1 MGPVVRIPTTLQ
13 PLLDVVGRELPAL
26 LKQLTVGQV
35 LQARVVA
42 QPQPGVLRLQIA
54 STEVMARSQVKL
66 RPGTELK
73 LEVVK
78 RLPLP
83 QLRVLTDPPPQAQQQ
98 QVARFAMVRQLPPP
112 EVHEAIRQ
120 LRAKPLPSREAER
133 VQQFAT
139 ILRDSGVAIDRLRPA
154 QLRRA
159 VLQSGL
165 FQEARLLA
173 GTAPETTDTK
183 GRLLQFAAQLRAD
196 IKRDTERGA
205 ERVPAQPRTPPEPG
219 ERPAQTPMVRASA
232 ADTLLERLVRLAEGS
247 VARIQLQQSAALPID
262 DSPRQVWQL
271 DLPVHLADHSDDV
284 MLRIERYAQANG
296 GDGTPSWSVHLAFAF
311 ETIGEL
317 QCKVA
322 LTGPQVATTFWCDS
336 ATTLRRLET
345 QLPTL
350 EDALA
355 AQGLEVVHLEGV
367 LGAPAEPPMQ
377 IPLPDRLLDE
387 RA

>member
-54 STEVMARSQVKL
+54 STEVVARSQVKL
-66 RPGTELK
+66 RPGTEVK

-83 QLRVLTDPPPQAQQQ
+83 QLRVLTDPPPQVQQQ
-98 QVARFAMVRQLPPP
+98 QVARSAMVRQLPPP
-112 EVHEAIRQ
+112 EVREVISQ

-154 QLRRA
+154 QLRHA

-173 GTAPETTDTK
+173 GTPPETTDTK

-196 IKRDTERGA
+196 IERGR
-205 ERVPAQPRTPPEPG
+205 ERVPTQPRPPPEPG
-219 ERPAQTPMVRASA
+219 ERPAQRPLARASA

-262 DSPRQVWQL
+262 DSPRQAWQL
-271 DLPVHLADHSDDV
+271 DLPIHLADHSDDV
-284 MLRIERYAQANG
+284 MLRIERDAHANG
-296 GDGTPSWSVHLAFAF
+296 GDGTPGWSVHLAFAF

-322 LTGPQVATTFWCDS
+322 LTGPQVAATFWCDS
-336 ATTLRRLET
+336 ATTLQRLEA

-367 LGAPAEPPMQ
+367 LGAPAEQSMQ

>member
-1 MGPVVRIPTTLQ
+1 MGPIVRIPTTLQ

-26 LKQLTVGQV
+26 LKQLSVGQV

-54 STEVMARSQVKL
+54 STEVLARSQVKL
-66 RPGTELK
+66 HPGSEVK

-83 QLRVLTDPPPQAQQQ
+83 QLRVLSDPPPQVQQQ
-98 QVARFAMVRQLPPP
+98 QVARAAMVRQLTPP
-112 EVHEAIRQ
+112 EVREAISQ
-120 LRAKPLPSREAER
+120 LRAGPLSTREAAR
-133 VQQFAT
+133 VQQFVT

-154 QLRRA
+154 QLKHA

-173 GTAPETTDTK
+173 GTPPETPDTK
-183 GRLLQFAAQLRAD
+183 GRLLQLATQLQVD
-196 IKRDTERGA
+196 IERGTERA
-205 ERVPAQPRTPPEPG
+205 PTQPRPPPEPG
-219 ERPAQTPMVRASA
+219 ERPAHTPMARVPA

-247 VARIQLQQSAALPID
+247 VARIQLQQSAALPVD
-262 DSPRQVWQL
+262 DSPRQAWQL

-284 MLRIERYAQANG
+284 MLRIERDAQANG
-296 GDGTPSWSVHLAFAF
+296 GGDRPGWSVHLAFAF

-317 QCKVA
+317 QCKVTLNGA
-322 LTGPQVATTFWCDS
+322 QVATTFWCDNT
-336 ATTLRRLET
+336 ATLQRLEAR
-345 QLPTL
+345 LPTL
-350 EDALA
+350 ADALA
-355 AQGLEVVHLEGV
+355 GQGLEVVHLEGV